1 MIDVFMFGLFVS
13 VGFSWTRWTA
23 RNEGREGRS
32 GEIGT
37 HTANTHSNMYPHIH
51 MKNLKTHTWSSSED
65 VAVGVCT
72 QTHPGGMCDIITCVV

>member
-32 GEIGT
+32 GEKIT
-37 HTANTHSNMYPHIH
+37 HTH
-51 MKNLKTHTWSSSED
+51 THTLQIPCED
-65 VAVGVCT
+65 LEKTG
-72 QTHPGGMCDIITCVV
+72 D